1 MGDLSPR
8 AIVAELDKYVVGQ
21 GEAKKAVAIALCNRE
36 RRRKLSPELRQ
47 GVMPKNIMLIGPTGV
62 GKTEISRCLANI
74 INAPFLKVEAT
85 RFTEVGYVGRDVE
98 SIIHEL
104 AEVAVSKVYQE
115 KLKEVEESAEK
126 LAAEKIL
133 DCLCCQMGS
142 NSERV
147 PLKKRKTAG
156 LSPSTERR
164 GTRRAGAN
172 TRRRVEKLLED
183 HQLDDH
189 LIEIEVGTD
198 EEARGILSSGRME
211 LGDTATL
218 FGEYDRPQSLSGNGV
233 QRRKV
238 SVKEARRILAREEAN
253 KLLDFEQL
261 TEQALNRAEEDAVI
275 FIDEV
280 DKLVAPRI
288 EVGRDISGEGVQR
301 GLLPFLEGTTVPTRW
316 GTVKTDHMLFIA
328 AGTFS
333 QSRPT
338 DLIPELQGRFPLQVE
353 LAPLSR
359 ADLMRILVEPQNS
372 LLKQYEALLA
382 TEEVTVKF
390 LGEGIEEIARIA
402 TLMNERMENTGA
414 RRLHSV
420 VEKTLEELNFTASDR
435 KGEIVTIDAEY
446 VSRRAGC
453 LATGEAL
460 GHYIM

>member
-1 MGDLSPR
+1 M
-8 AIVAELDKYVVGQ
+8 
-21 GEAKKAVAIALCNRE
+21 
-36 RRRKLSPELRQ
+36 
-47 GVMPKNIMLIGPTGV
+47 
-62 GKTEISRCLANI
+62 
-74 INAPFLKVEAT
+74 
-85 RFTEVGYVGRDVE
+85 
-98 SIIHEL
+98 
-104 AEVAVSKVYQE
+104 
-115 KLKEVEESAEK
+115 
-126 LAAEKIL
+126 
-133 DCLCCQMGS
+133 
-142 NSERV
+142 
-147 PLKKRKTAG
+147 
-156 LSPSTERR
+156 
-164 GTRRAGAN
+164 
-172 TRRRVEKLLED
+172 
-183 HQLDDH
+183 
-189 LIEIEVGTD
+189 
-198 EEARGILSSGRME
+198 
-211 LGDTATL
+211 
-218 FGEYDRPQSLSGNGV
+218 
-233 QRRKV
+233 
-238 SVKEARRILAREEAN
+238 
-253 KLLDFEQL
+253 
-261 TEQALNRAEEDAVI
+261 
-275 FIDEV
+275 
-280 DKLVAPRI
+280 
-288 EVGRDISGEGVQR
+288 
-301 GLLPFLEGTTVPTRW
+301 VPTRW

-402 TLMNERMENTGA
+402 TLVNERMENTGA